1 MCERGVPPGG
11 GLLFL
16 CSKCLIHII
25 MFKDN
30 LIESGFMD
38 MGLVDFNYDE
48 NFHEMYVE
56 GNCEGAVL

>member
-1 MCERGVPPGG
+1 
-11 GLLFL
+11 
-16 CSKCLIHII
+16 